1 MFLSRRME
9 IDAYF
14 PTGTLCMKV
23 HRNGELMLTEN
34 TIYPIRIPGY
44 ELLKKAELPVG
55 LTAEERIERSA
66 ILTFLRNSYRNFRFA
81 ANDLARISEDVA
93 REMMER
99 ISASIAGTRLLDSID
114 REEKKKWSLEK
125 NRDKNLHDSMQRS
138 KKNLID
144 YAFNNQWTH
153 FATFTVNSE
162 LCDRRSLA
170 ACNKKIG
177 TMLNQF
183 RRYFC
188 EGFRYMIVPEKHEDG
203 AFHYHGLVTFPE
215 GQEFTPVRVK
225 GRTLNTIDYFT
236 EFLGYNSFSLIKNQI
251 KAAKYITKYIDKQL
265 KAGHIRNIRE
275 QIPDAKLLLHSRG
288 LRKAIKL
295 FFRKDALPEA
305 IHRTVDVE
313 TGEVCFSF
321 RTWGACRTDQD
332 LSKLCKTIAT
342 AYDTDGYE
350 IFGYV
355 LGSIELLR
363 KIEYFDIKI

>member
-1 MFLSRRME
+1 MYSPNAAHQTKLG
-9 IDAYF
+9 AYLISGGF
-14 PTGTLCMKV
+14 SWGCPFCHL
-23 HRNGELMLTEN
+23 LMCFFHS
-34 TIYPIRIPGY
+34 PISP
-44 ELLKKAELPVG
+44 
-55 LTAEERIERSA
+55 
-66 ILTFLRNSYRNFRFA
+66 
-81 ANDLARISEDVA
+81 
-93 REMMER
+93 
-99 ISASIAGTRLLDSID
+99 
-114 REEKKKWSLEK
+114 
-125 NRDKNLHDSMQRS
+125 
-138 KKNLID
+138 
-144 YAFNNQWTH
+144 
-153 FATFTVNSE
+153 
-162 LCDRRSLA
+162 
-170 ACNKKIG
+170 
-177 TMLNQF
+177 
-183 RRYFC
+183 
-188 EGFRYMIVPEKHEDG
+188 
-203 AFHYHGLVTFPE
+203 
-215 GQEFTPVRVK
+215 
-225 GRTLNTIDYFT
+225 
-236 EFLGYNSFSLIKNQI
+236 SFSPIENQI

-305 IHRTVDVE
+305 IHRTVDAE